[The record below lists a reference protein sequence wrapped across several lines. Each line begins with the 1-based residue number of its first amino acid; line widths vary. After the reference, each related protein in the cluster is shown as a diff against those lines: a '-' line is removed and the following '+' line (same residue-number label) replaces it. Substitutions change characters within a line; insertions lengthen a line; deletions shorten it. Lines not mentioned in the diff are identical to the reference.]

1 LKHVELCHVDKDKRP
16 CAEDD
21 KTLAA
26 PLGRSVNKYCV
37 AKRGTY
43 YDLIVTV
50 ASFAKTSGWCSNV
63 LSNQSWNLFKV
74 KTLTRFSCLFLFLF
88 SVNALAQSAIRIS
101 FARNAI
107 SYEWRGTIANRG
119 YQDFVLRLGRGQ
131 TFEVGG
137 GHVYTWSATD
147 PNGRKVGCNNK
158 DYCSPGEGLYLQMSG
173 DYVVHTFFRM
183 DSGVNQPVASSRVV
197 NLLFVAH

>member
-1 LKHVELCHVDKDKRP
+1 
-16 CAEDD
+16 
-21 KTLAA
+21 
-26 PLGRSVNKYCV
+26 
-37 AKRGTY
+37 
-43 YDLIVTV
+43 V

-63 LSNQSWNLFKV
+63 LSNQSWNLFKL
-74 KTLTRFSCLFLFLF
+74 KTLIGSSCLFLFSF
-88 SVNALAQSAIRIS
+88 SVNALAQPAIRIN

-137 GHVYTWSATD
+137 GHVDTWSATD

-158 DYCSPGEGLYLQMSG
+158 DYCSPGEDLYLQMSG

-197 NLLFVAH
+197 NLLFVAY